1 MMNVIDRIW
10 EVFTN
15 DVGIDLGTT
24 NTMVTVEGRGIIV
37 KEPSVVALN
46 KKTKQILAVG
56 FDARRMIGR
65 TPANII
71 AVKPLSDG
79 VISDFDT
86 TEAMIRYFI
95 KKAHEGD
102 KRAFKIPRPR
112 VVVGIPSVV
121 TEVEARAVIDAA
133 LSAGARKAYVI
144 EEPMAAAIGADLS
157 IEEASGNMIVD
168 IGGGT
173 TDIAIISLG
182 GIVVDRT
189 IRVAGVEMDEEI
201 VNFARHKYNLLIGE
215 RMAEDM
221 KISIGSASPLKKE
234 KEFSMKGRDLVSG
247 LPKDIKV
254 SSVEVREVLMKPLGE
269 IAEAAKEA
277 IESTPPE
284 LLSDILE
291 KGITLAGGGSL
302 LRGMDKYLSKKLR
315 TPVNV
320 AEDPISCVVR
330 GTGKVLEDIELLSK
344 VQVVGED
351 WI

>member
-1 MMNVIDRIW
+1 MNFIDSLW
-10 EVFTN
+10 GLVTN
-15 DVGIDLGTT
+15 DIGIDLGTT
-24 NTMVTVEGRGIIV
+24 KTMATVKGKGIII

-46 KKTKQILAVG
+46 KNTKQILAVG
-56 FDARRMIGR
+56 AEARRMIGR
-65 TPANII
+65 TPANIV

-95 KKAHEGD
+95 RKAHEGD
-102 KRAFKIPRPR
+102 IKSFKIPRPR
-112 VVVGIPSVV
+112 VVVGVPSIV
-121 TEVEARAVIDAA
+121 TEVESRAVIDAA

-144 EEPMAAAIGADLS
+144 EESMAATIGADLP
-157 IEEASGNMIVD
+157 IEDASGNMVVD

-182 GIVVDRT
+182 GIVVDKT
-189 IRVAGVEMDEEI
+189 IRTAGVEMDEEI
-201 VNFARHKYNLLIGE
+201 VDFARHKYNLLIGE
-215 RMAEDM
+215 RTAENI
-221 KISIGSASPLKKE
+221 KIAIGSAAPLKKE
-234 KEFSMKGRDLVSG
+234 KEINMRGRDLVSG

-254 SSVEVREVLMKPLGE
+254 SSVEIREVLMKPLGD
-269 IAEAAKEA
+269 IADAVKDA

-291 KGITLAGGGSL
+291 KGIMFAGGGSL
-302 LRGMDKYLSKKLR
+302 LRGIDRYFSKKLK

-320 AEDPISCVVR
+320 AEDPISCVVK
-330 GTGKVLEDIELLSK
+330 GAGKVLEDIDLLSK
-344 VQVVGED
+344 VQVVGEE